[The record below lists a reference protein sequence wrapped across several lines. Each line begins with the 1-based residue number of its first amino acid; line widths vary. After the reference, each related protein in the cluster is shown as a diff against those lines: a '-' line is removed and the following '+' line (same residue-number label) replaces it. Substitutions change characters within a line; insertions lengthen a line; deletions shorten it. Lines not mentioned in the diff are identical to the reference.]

1 MFIYTRKSFIIITA
15 FILIFLAN
23 NAFSQESTGLTL
35 EDCIKI
41 AMENNISVK
50 SAEEKVK
57 LAEQKVN
64 EARASFMPSISGS
77 GTYTYAGKLPEFEID
92 FSSMFSGMPI
102 GASGAPPGDSMSSGG
117 FSSMGSSGRAFALG
131 KKHTSQVGLSLQQAM
146 FTWGKIL
153 NSYKQASLNLESEK
167 QGFESVKQQVIF
179 DTTKAFYGV
188 LLAQELVKVTDM
200 AVKQASAHVKMA
212 QDLVD
217 AGTATNFDL
226 LRAKVQLANIR
237 SQSIKMQNMLKL
249 AKDGLNNTLG
259 MNLNA
264 DFSLKGEFVYKPIDV
279 DLDSLFKSAMANRP
293 EIKQIQIQEDMA
305 KKIVNIAKAG
315 NKPNIAFVGNYNY
328 QSSAYKFGDAFESD
342 NWKNTWNVIFTLSMP
357 IFDGLAT
364 RARVKQAKS
373 AVKQIELGKEQLLK
387 GITIEVRAAYS
398 KFQEAKELL
407 KAQEETVQQ
416 AQESLRIANIMYKN
430 GMITNVELMDAEL
443 AFIQAQTNYSNALND
458 YVVAIASLEKAI
470 GSKLIKD

>member
-1 MFIYTRKSFIIITA
+1 MFIHTRESLIIIMA
-15 FILIFLAN
+15 FILIFSVN
-23 NAFSQESTGLTL
+23 NTFSQESSSLTL
-35 EDCIKI
+35 EECIKI
-41 AMENNISVK
+41 AMENNISIK
-50 SAEEKVK
+50 SAQEKVK

-92 FSSMFSGMPI
+92 FSSMLSGMPA
-102 GASGAPPGDSMSSGG
+102 GAQGAPPEDNMSSGG
-117 FSSMGSSGRAFALG
+117 FSGMGSSSSAFAFG
-131 KKHTSQVGLSLQQAM
+131 KKHTSQVGLSLQQAI

-153 NSYKQASLNLESEK
+153 NSYKQANLNLESER
-167 QGFESVKQQVIF
+167 QGFESIKQQVIF
-179 DTTKAFYGV
+179 DTTRAFYGV

-200 AVKQASAHVKMA
+200 AVKQAEAHVKMA

-237 SQSIKMQNMLKL
+237 SQYIKIQNVLKL

-259 MNLNA
+259 MNLDAN
-264 DFSLKGEFVYKPIDV
+264 FILKGEFVYKPIDV
-279 DLDSLFKSAMANRP
+279 DLDNLLKLAMVNRS
-293 EIKQIQIQEDMA
+293 EIKQLQIQEDMA
-305 KKIVNIAKAG
+305 KKIVSIVKAG

-328 QSSAYKFGDAFESD
+328 QSSADTFGDAFERD
-342 NWKNTWNVIFTLSMP
+342 NWKNTWNVTFALSMP

-364 RARVKQAKS
+364 RSRVKQAKS
-373 AVKQIELGKEQLLK
+373 TVRQIELGKEQLIN
-387 GITIEVRAAYS
+387 GITIEVRSAYS
-398 KFQEAKELL
+398 KFVEAKELL

-430 GMITNVELMDAEL
+430 GMITTVELMDTEL
-443 AFIQAQTNYSNALND
+443 AFTQAQTNYSNALND
-458 YVVAIASLEKAI
+458 YVIAIASLEKAI